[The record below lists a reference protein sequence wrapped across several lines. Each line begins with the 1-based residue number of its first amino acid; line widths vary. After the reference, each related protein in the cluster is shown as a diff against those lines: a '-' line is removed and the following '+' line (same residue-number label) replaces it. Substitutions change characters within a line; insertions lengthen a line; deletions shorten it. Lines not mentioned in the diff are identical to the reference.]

1 MTSAE
6 LAAIVR
12 EHTERAIAA
21 ALTPVLAEKQALE
34 ARILELE
41 TRPAVLGPPG
51 TKGDTGL
58 PGVGI
63 ASLLIS
69 AEGRLVAHMTDGRT
83 LDAGPVPRG
92 ADGEPGPQ
100 GEPGLPGAKGMD
112 GLPGEPGAPGA
123 KGLDGRP
130 GEPGAPGRDA
140 DPAVM
145 LDIKSEL
152 DALRTTVASL
162 PAPQAGP
169 PGLNGKDGASVTL
182 ADVAPLVKS
191 AVQDAVSVLPMPKD
205 GRDGRDGKSVDI
217 SEVHASIESA
227 VATCFKSLPTP
238 KDGRDGSDGIGVMDA
253 VLDRAGH
260 LVLTLSDGRT
270 KDVGLVAGRDADP
283 LEMKRLIFEEVAK
296 IPAPLNG
303 KDGRDGADGMTL
315 DDAELVTGADGWMLR
330 LSAGGRT
337 KDFPLPIPH
346 DVGPWTA
353 GATYAA
359 GAGVSWDGGYWIAK
373 TLTSDQPGSSDAW
386 RLAVRRGKQGKEG
399 PRGKDGRDLTPGN
412 TPALYS

>member
-1 MTSAE
+1 MTGDE

-21 ALTPVLAEKQALE
+21 ALTPVLESKQALE
-34 ARILELE
+34 LRILELE
-41 TRPAVLGPPG
+41 TRPAPQALPG
-51 TKGDTGL
+51 TKGDIGL
-58 PGVGI
+58 PGAGI

-69 AEGRLVAHMTDGRT
+69 AEGRLMAHMTDGRT

-92 ADGEPGPQ
+92 LDGAPGPIGPQ
-100 GEPGLPGAKGMD
+100 GDPGAKGLD
-112 GLPGEPGAPGA
+112 GLPGQAGEPGA
-123 KGLDGRP
+123 KGLDGRQGPP
-130 GEPGAPGRDA
+130 GEPGQPGRDA
-140 DPAVM
+140 DPMVVLELKSG
-145 LDIKSEL
+145 LDE
-152 DALRTTVASL
+152 LRTAVASL
-162 PAPQAGP
+162 PMPPAGPQGP
-169 PGLNGKDGASVTL
+169 PGPQGD
-182 ADVAPLVKS
+182 P
-191 AVQDAVSVLPMPKD
+191 
-205 GRDGRDGKSVDI
+205 GRDGQDGAAGSKG
-217 SEVHASIESA
+217 
-227 VATCFKSLPTP
+227 L
-238 KDGRDGSDGIGVMDA
+238 DGVNGINGKDGIGVMDA

-270 KDVGLVAGRDADP
+270 KDVGLVTGRDADP
-283 LEMKRLIFEEVAK
+283 LEMKRVVLEEVAK

-315 DDAELVTGADGWMLR
+315 DDAELVADESGWALR

-373 TLTSDQPGSSDAW
+373 SATSDQPGSSDAW
-386 RLAVRRGKQGKEG
+386 RLAVRRGNRGKEG
-399 PRGKDGRDLTPGN
+399 PRGKDGQDFRPGN
-412 TPALYS
+412 TPGLYA